1 MSDQRRDAVSDQ
13 RNVFGDPIARCSTDP
28 LTGFYRNGCCDTGP
42 EDLGLH
48 LVCAEM
54 TEAFLAFS
62 KARGND
68 LSTPV
73 PEFGFPGL
81 VPGDRWCLC
90 AGRWREALL
99 ANAAPR
105 VLLAATHE
113 ETLAIVTLD
122 DLKEHAIDLA

>member
-1 MSDQRRDAVSDQ
+1 MSNQRGDSMSDQ
-13 RNVFGDPIARCSTDP
+13 RNVFGDPIAPCSTDP
-28 LTGFYRNGCCDTGP
+28 MTGYYRTGCCDTGP
-42 EDLGLH
+42 EDMGLH

-62 KARGND
+62 KSRGND

-122 DLKEHAIDLA
+122 DLKEHAIDVA